1 MPVLNAP
8 PAAPG
13 VALAPAIV
21 KGVVSKAA
29 LPPTVGARMG
39 VSAGAKPGV
48 GLDDAALPPKLN
60 VAPVVA
66 VLRALLVETDYQYQ
80 IIPWMGR
87 ASLRKQSRGQ
97 RT

>member
-1 MPVLNAP
+1 MT
-8 PAAPG
+8 
-13 VALAPAIV
+13 PAIV
-21 KGVVSKAA
+21 KGVKLKAA
-29 LPPTVGARMG
+29 LPPNVGEG
-39 VSAGAKPGV
+39 VGVAAGEKPSV
-48 GLDDAALPPKLN
+48 GLDNAALPPRSKIT
-60 VAPVVA
+60 PVVA